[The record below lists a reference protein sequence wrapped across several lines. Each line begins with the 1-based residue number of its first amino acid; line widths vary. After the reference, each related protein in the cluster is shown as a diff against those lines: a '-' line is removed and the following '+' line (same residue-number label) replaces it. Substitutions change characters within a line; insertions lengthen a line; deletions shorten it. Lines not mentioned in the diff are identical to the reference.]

1 MRTYVYLILFLIGL
15 IASISKRIRFEKGKE
30 KYDEKYVTLYR
41 EHSTLII
48 ILFLALC
55 IERIITILNV

>member
-1 MRTYVYLILFLIGL
+1 MMRTY
-15 IASISKRIRFEKGKE
+15 
-30 KYDEKYVTLYR
+30 DDKYVTLYR